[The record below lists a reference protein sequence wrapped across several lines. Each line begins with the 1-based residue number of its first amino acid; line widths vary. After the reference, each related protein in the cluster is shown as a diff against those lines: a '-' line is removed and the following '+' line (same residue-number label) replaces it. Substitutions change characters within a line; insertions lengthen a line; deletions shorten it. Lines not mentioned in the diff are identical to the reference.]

1 MLGSRPITRL
11 WILPMVLLWLLG
23 VSACGG
29 SDEAAPWASVST
41 EAERFMPFSSAAS
54 ALAQPA
60 DMAASDAA
68 VRSESQAATVS
79 GAPGLLGRPGAPAA
93 AAKFAAVD
101 ESVESSVSS
110 GEQLAQLVV
119 QQRIIIRTVDMGVE
133 VDDVGVAID
142 DIGELAK
149 RMGGWI
155 VSSNRPLMHT
165 GSVSVRVPADMLDQ
179 AVLEIRALSLR
190 VQYESSDSRDVTDEY
205 VDLSSRLKNTKAT
218 EEALLKLLERAEKVD
233 DALAVQ
239 SNLSRVQE
247 DVERLQGRIKYL
259 EQTSAYSLLNVSL
272 SEEPRE
278 MVPDAGPDVR
288 AGVGEP
294 VRFRASF
301 TPPDGIESF
310 DYTWD
315 FGDGTQ
321 VVGGNRTAPTGDGD
335 GRVTATVH
343 HRYEDERDSPYIV
356 QFKITGFGDGGL
368 AEGEDTLIATVSRIP
383 NIEVFAGEWIDAEE
397 GETVELSG
405 SFTRPAGLTDMR
417 YTWDF
422 GDGSSPAS
430 GSLEEGVTTVVAV
443 HIYANYRPRPY
454 TARLTITGTMETGEV
469 EGSSTVDVRVEE
481 TQGWV
486 IGGWSFS
493 DQWKTAIRTLSAVA
507 AAALTGSIWLL
518 VFSPIIAIIVGA
530 AIFLGRRAGSA
541 GRRASQAGDEDGA
554 GGAPQAGP

>member
-1 MLGSRPITRL
+1 MFGSSPITRW
-11 WILPMVLLWLLG
+11 WILPIVLLFLLG
-23 VSACGG
+23 VSACGDASSEDSSG
-29 SDEAAPWASVST
+29 SAPAQRAA
-41 EAERFMPFSSAAS
+41 
-54 ALAQPA
+54 
-60 DMAASDAA
+60 MAVSDAPA
-68 VRSESQAATVS
+68 REGRSELPAAT
-79 GAPGLLGRPGAPAA
+79 ATGRPGPAGAPAAPAA

-101 ESVESSVSS
+101 ESVEWSVSS

-142 DIGELAK
+142 DIGEMAK

-321 VVGGNRTAPTGDGD
+321 VVGGNRTAPTGDGSR
-335 GRVTATVH
+335 RVTATVH

-383 NIEVFAGEWIDAEE
+383 NIEVFAGEWINAEE

-486 IGGWSFS
+486 IGGWSFP

-541 GRRASQAGDEDGA
+541 GRRASQAVDEDGA

>member
-1 MLGSRPITRL
+1 
-11 WILPMVLLWLLG
+11 
-23 VSACGG
+23 
-29 SDEAAPWASVST
+29 
-41 EAERFMPFSSAAS
+41 
-54 ALAQPA
+54 
-60 DMAASDAA
+60 
-68 VRSESQAATVS
+68 
-79 GAPGLLGRPGAPAA
+79 
-93 AAKFAAVD
+93 
-101 ESVESSVSS
+101 
-110 GEQLAQLVV
+110 
-119 QQRIIIRTVDMGVE
+119 
-133 VDDVGVAID
+133 
-142 DIGELAK
+142 
-149 RMGGWI
+149 
-155 VSSNRPLMHT
+155 
-165 GSVSVRVPADMLDQ
+165 
-179 AVLEIRALSLR
+179 
-190 VQYESSDSRDVTDEY
+190 
-205 VDLSSRLKNTKAT
+205 
-218 EEALLKLLERAEKVD
+218 
-233 DALAVQ
+233 
-239 SNLSRVQE
+239 
-247 DVERLQGRIKYL
+247 
-259 EQTSAYSLLNVSL
+259 
-272 SEEPRE
+272 

-383 NIEVFAGEWIDAEE
+383 NIEVFAGEWINAEE

-405 SFTRPAGLTDMR
+405 SFTRPAGMMDMR

-430 GSLEEGVTTVVAV
+430 GSLEEGVTTVVAG

-469 EGSSTVDVRVEE
+469 EGSSAVDVRVEE
-481 TQGWV
+481 AQGWV

-541 GRRASQAGDEDGA
+541 SGRRAAQAGDADGA
-554 GGAPQAGP
+554 GEDPQAGP